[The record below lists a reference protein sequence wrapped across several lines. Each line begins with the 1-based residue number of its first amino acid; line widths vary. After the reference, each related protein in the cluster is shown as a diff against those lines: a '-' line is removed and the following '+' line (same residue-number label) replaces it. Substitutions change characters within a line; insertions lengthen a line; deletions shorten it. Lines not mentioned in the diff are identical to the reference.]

1 MNLAQPGGF
10 SILPPAIKN
19 LIIINCILYFATYV
33 FNQIGLVNLNEYLA
47 LYHWKSP
54 YFKPWQ
60 FVTHIFMHGGLS
72 HLLFNMFALWMFG
85 NVVENFMGTKRF
97 LIFYIT
103 CGLGAALLHL
113 LVFSWENQQAIQTV
127 ANMSADDLEKFNHY
141 LVNSGMTTPLYI
153 PMVGASGAIFGL
165 LFTFG
170 YLFPNLMIYIYF
182 LFPIKAK
189 YFVAIYAV
197 IELVAGLRGSPTD
210 NVAHFAHLGGMLF
223 AYFLLK
229 LWKVRYNQGYYRNF

>member
-33 FNQIGLVNLNEYLA
+33 FKQIGFVDLNEYLA

-60 FVTHIFMHGGLS
+60 FLTHIFMHANLG
-72 HLLFNMFALWMFG
+72 HLFFNMFALWMFG
-85 NVVENFMGTKRF
+85 NVIENFMGTKRF
-97 LIFYIT
+97 IFFYIT

-113 LVFSWENQQAIQTV
+113 LVFSWENYDAIQAV
-127 ANMSADDLEKFNHY
+127 ANMSASELEQFNQSLIHY
-141 LVNSGMTTPLYI
+141 GATTALYI

-170 YLFPNLMIYIYF
+170 YLYPNLMIYVYF
-182 LFPIKAK
+182 LLPIKAK

-197 IELVAGLRGSPTD
+197 IELIAGLRGNPAD

-223 AYFLLK
+223 AYLLLK
-229 LWKVRYNQGYYRNF
+229 LWNIRYNQGMYRNL

>member
-97 LIFYIT
+97 LVFYII

-113 LVFSWENQQAIQTV
+113 LVFSWENQHAIQTV
-127 ANMSADDLEKFNHY
+127 ANMSAADLERFNNS
-141 LVNSGMTTPLYI
+141 LIRSGMTTPLYI

-189 YFVAIYAV
+189 YFVALYAA
-197 IELVAGLRGSPTD
+197 IELIAGLRGNPAD

-223 AYFLLK
+223 AFILLK
-229 LWKVRYNQGYYRNF
+229 LWKVKYNQGYYRNF